1 MFDRCTHEFS
11 EQHWKFLYCKLIFFR
26 HRHRRCFI
34 KDDVPKNFAKFKG
47 KHLCQ
52 GLFFNEVAGLEAWNF
67 IKDETLAQMLS
78 FEFCE
83 MFKNTFITED
93 LRTTASDF
101 SYTAFFKQCLF
112 RWRDVDHVIKTRKRE
127 KCK

>member
-112 RWRDVDHVIKTRKRE
+112 R
-127 KCK
+127 